1 MTTAIRTPRR
11 DATDN
16 RAAIVLAAAAVLRRD
31 SDASLE
37 AIAAEAG
44 LSRRTVYG
52 HFASRDELLGTVFA
66 AGAERIAAA
75 VGSVRHEDPATEIAL
90 IGARMWREVESVRVN
105 ARLAL
110 HSPFREAIATALE
123 PVRAQLRATA
133 ARGIG
138 SGRLRTDLDAGILA
152 ALIERAAIDV
162 LDIADESTLDDAER
176 LVMMGGL
183 AVAGFGWRE
192 ADALIAT
199 IRAEEQA

>member
-1 MTTAIRTPRR
+1 MTTTTRPPRR
-11 DATDN
+11 DAADN
-16 RAAIVLAAAAVLRRD
+16 RAAIVLAAATVLRRD

-52 HFASRDELLGTVFA
+52 HFASRDELLGIIVT

-75 VGSVRHEDPATEIAL
+75 VGSVEHEDPATEIAL

-110 HSPFREAIATALE
+110 HSPYREAIAAALE
-123 PVRAQLRATA
+123 PVRAQLRATV
-133 ARGIG
+133 ARGIA
-138 SGRLRTDLDAGILA
+138 SGRLRDDLDAPVLA
-152 ALIERAAIDV
+152 MLIERAAIDV
-162 LDIADESTLDDAER
+162 LDVADESALDDAER

-183 AVAGFGWRE
+183 AVAGFGWRD
-192 ADALIAT
+192 ADALIAA
-199 IRAEEQA
+199 IRAEALA